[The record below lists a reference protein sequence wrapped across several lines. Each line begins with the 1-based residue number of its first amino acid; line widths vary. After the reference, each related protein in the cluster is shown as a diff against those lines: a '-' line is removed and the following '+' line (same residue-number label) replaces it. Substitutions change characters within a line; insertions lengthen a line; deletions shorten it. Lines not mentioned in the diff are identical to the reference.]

1 MPPVLR
7 ASFRLRL
14 GMATAL
20 LAAGVGACTSAP
32 PPAPLSPPRPT
43 LAAAPADWAA
53 YDGQRVT
60 VAAPLTLVDTGGDGV
75 LVRFDG
81 RAWTPTER
89 ARPGS
94 PEALALAAANEARQL
109 RLVVAGEAG
118 AALESARLGSTV
130 TGVDG
135 VLSLTEGR
143 PVLRAEAAPAL
154 QAAPR
159 PVAPT
164 VAGNV
169 RVAAFNLEN
178 LFNGD
183 GHGGGFPTPRGARTP
198 GEHAAQLAKLVAA
211 IHALDADVAALM
223 ELENDG
229 DGPDSSQAQLVR
241 ALNAQ
246 GGDWRLVPTA
256 GRLPG
261 FASVLDLEDPIKV
274 GLIYRASRVQPV
286 GQAASLRGGPFG
298 PRSRPSLAQAFR
310 AGRGPVFVIVSN
322 HFKSKGCSE
331 AEGADRD
338 QNDGQ
343 GCWNATRTES
353 ARRLAAWLA
362 TDPTRTGSERT
373 VILGDLNSYAQEDPL
388 HTLSQA
394 GWRDAFAVAGAAAP
408 YSYAYRGAVGRL
420 DHALLSPALA
430 GNLRGAAE
438 WHANADEPRSAGYRE
453 GGTGPWRS
461 SDHDPL
467 LLGFD
472 LRR

>member
-1 MPPVLR
+1 MTCPPRPRHGLR
-7 ASFRLRL
+7 FLSA
-14 GMATAL
+14 AV
-20 LAAGVGACTSAP
+20 LAACLAACASPP
-32 PPAPLSPPRPT
+32 PPAPLPPP
-43 LAAAPADWAA
+43 LPELVAAPADWSA
-53 YDGQRVT
+53 YVGQRVQVT
-60 VAAPLTLVDTGGDGV
+60 VPLTLVDTGGEGV
-75 LVRFDG
+75 LVRFGG

-94 PEALALAAANEARQL
+94 PAAVALAQANQAQQL
-109 RLVVAGEAG
+109 RLVATGDAG
-118 AALESARLGSTV
+118 AALEVARLGSTV
-130 TGVDG
+130 GNVDG
-135 VLSLTEGR
+135 IVSLGKDG
-143 PVLRAEAAPAL
+143 PVLRTEVRPTL

-159 PVAPT
+159 PPAPQ

-183 GHGGGFPTPRGARTP
+183 GRGGGFPTPRGARTP
-198 GEHAAQLAKLVAA
+198 AEHAAQQAKLVAA
-211 IHALDADVAALM
+211 IQMLDADVAALM

-229 DGPDSSQAQLVR
+229 DGADSAQAQLVR

-246 GGDWRLVPTA
+246 GGDWRAVATA

-261 FASVLDLEDPIKV
+261 FATALDPEDPIKV
-274 GLIYRASRVQPV
+274 GLIYRASRLQPV
-286 GQAASLRGGPFG
+286 GRPAALLGGPF
-298 PRSRPSLAQAFR
+298 PSRSRPSLAQAFR
-310 AGRGPVFVIVSN
+310 AGNGPVFVVVAN

-338 QNDGQ
+338 QGDGQ
-343 GCWNATRTES
+343 ACWNATRTES
-353 ARRLAAWLA
+353 ARRLADWLGS
-362 TDPTRTGSERT
+362 DPTGTGSQRA
-373 VILGDLNSYAQEDPL
+373 VILGDLNSYAQEDPIHL
-388 HTLSQA
+388 LTRA
-394 GWRDAFAVAGAAAP
+394 GWRDAFAVAGVQAP

-430 GNLRGAAE
+430 ADLRGAAE
-438 WHANADEPRSAGYRE
+438 WHANADEPRGAGYRD
-453 GGTGPWRS
+453 GGPGPWRS